1 MNDRATEPQP
11 NIPGEAVKAG
21 CLGVS
26 MSLLKEAIGNQMAY
40 LKAGFYGIA
49 GSGKTFTAS
58 LIAVGLSQLLKSDK
72 PIAMAD
78 TETGSDFVRPR
89 IFDPAGKKLFVAK
102 TKAFSDLL
110 NIVDEAEK
118 ECDVLIIDSISHFH
132 DELMDSFLKKN
143 QLTRMRLKDWQPIKA
158 TWREFTS
165 RFVQSKLHV
174 IICGRSGDVWE
185 EKTDPEDGAVELKKV
200 GTKMRAEREI
210 SYEPSLLV
218 EMEAVFETNRVGSN
232 MIRRAFVKK
241 DRFDVIDGKFF
252 DNPTLDAFMP
262 HICLLNLGG
271 EHKALETGRDSQDMF
286 DRSDIGELKSVKRD
300 IALEKITSLMLDLYP
315 GQSEIDKTGKRTLMK
330 EIFGTNSWTEV
341 SRLFSLEKLD
351 EGIKNLEILVLQAH
365 APKAAEPAP
374 APVATPE
381 PTNGK
386 PKTKGARA

>member
-1 MNDRATEPQP
+1 
-11 NIPGEAVKAG
+11 
-21 CLGVS
+21 
-26 MSLLKEAIGNQMAY
+26 MAY

-58 LIAVGLSQLLKSDK
+58 LVALGLSQLLKSDK

-89 IFDPAGKKLFVAK
+89 IFDPAGKKLIVAK
-102 TKAFSDLL
+102 TKAFADLL

-158 TWREFTS
+158 TWREFTT
-165 RFVQSKLHV
+165 RFVNSKLHV

-262 HICLLNLGG
+262 HISLLNLGG

-315 GQSEIDKTGKRTLMK
+315 GQSEADKTGKRTLMK
-330 EIFGTNSWTEV
+330 DIFGTTSWTEV
-341 SRLFSLEKLD
+341 SRLFSIDKLD

-365 APKAAEPAP
+365 APKTAEPVPAP
-374 APVATPE
+374 APVPE

>member
-1 MNDRATEPQP
+1 
-11 NIPGEAVKAG
+11 
-21 CLGVS
+21 
-26 MSLLKEAIGNQMAY
+26 MSLLKEASAQMAY

-132 DELMDSFLKKN
+132 DELMDSYLKKN
-143 QLTRMRLKDWQPIKA
+143 QLTRMRLKDWQPIKQ

-165 RFVQSKLHV
+165 KFVQSKLHV

-185 EKTDPEDGAVELKKV
+185 EKTDPDDGAVELKKV

-262 HICLLNLGG
+262 HICLLNIGG
-271 EHKALETGRDSQDMF
+271 EHKALEAGRDSQDMF
-286 DRSDIGELKSVKRD
+286 ERGDTGEQRAIQREILC
-300 IALEKITSLMLDLYP
+300 EKITGLMRELYP
-315 GQSEIDKTGKRTLMK
+315 GQTEADKTARQALMRD
-330 EIFGTNSWTEV
+330 IFHTISWTQI
-341 SRLFSLEKLD
+341 SRTFSLDALD
-351 EGIKNLEILVLQAH
+351 AGVKNLEILVLQAH
-365 APKAAEPAP
+365 EPKPAEPVAAP
-374 APVATPE
+374 EAKPA

-386 PKTKGARA
+386 PKTKGVRA